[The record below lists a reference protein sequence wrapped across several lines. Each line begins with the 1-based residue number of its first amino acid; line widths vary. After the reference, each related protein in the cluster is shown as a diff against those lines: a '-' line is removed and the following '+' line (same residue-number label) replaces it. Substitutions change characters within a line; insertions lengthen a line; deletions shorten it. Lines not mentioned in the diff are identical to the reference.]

1 MQIIFNEEEMDK
13 VCYVGIAG
21 KSFTIDADAYD
32 RLDAYLNEFR
42 GKLSPEERA
51 ESMEDVE
58 NRVSELLHQYQSES
72 GKEVVAL
79 WMVNDVISKIGLPD
93 GSEMGDT
100 FTYADGESG
109 REKTGSREQSQKTCE
124 KRIMRDPDNQMLG
137 GVCSGLALYV
147 GVDVVIMRL
156 VVVLI
161 MFAGGFGILAYIV
174 LWIVI
179 PLASTPEE
187 KCRMRGIPLTSE
199 NLNRFRTW

>member
-1 MQIIFNEEEMDK
+1 MDK

-21 KSFTIDADAYD
+21 KSFTIDADAYN

-42 GKLSPEERA
+42 SKLSPAERV

-58 NRVSELLHQYQSES
+58 SRVSELLHQYQSES
-72 GKEVVAL
+72 GREVISM
-79 WMVNDVISKIGLPD
+79 WMVNDVIAKIGLPD

-100 FTYADGESG
+100 FTYAGGEPGRDRNEGRNQNSG
-109 REKTGSREQSQKTCE
+109 QNE
-124 KRIMRDPDNQMLG
+124 KRLMRDPDNQMLG
-137 GVCSGLALYV
+137 GVCSGLALYA

-156 VVVLI
+156 LVVLV
-161 MFAGGFGILAYIV
+161 MLAGGFGILAYIV